1 MPPKKGE
8 KESPKKRAKME
19 EEEEEIEIETED
31 MYLNPFVRQ
40 VFDDYRKDKE
50 DARKDKEFLQKMLQE
65 CLEDKKRLRERQE
78 ALEFAYQ
85 TVINRPPPQEF
96 VDSHSTEDFGH
107 IYTAFQKE
115 FQVALDKKAGKK

>member
-1 MPPKKGE
+1 
-8 KESPKKRAKME
+8 ME

-31 MYLNPFVRQ
+31 MYMNPYVRQ
-40 VFDDYRKDKE
+40 VFDDY
-50 DARKDKEFLQKMLQE
+50 RKDKEFLQKMLQE